1 MHVVS
6 LEVGKAV
13 DDAEK
18 FANVVGADWSL
29 EVEELLSSGYVD
41 SLVFHD
47 ARVAAASCVDG

>member
-13 DDAEK
+13 DDAEE

-29 EVEELLSSGYVD
+29 EVKELLSGGYVD
-41 SLVFHD
+41 TLVLHD
-47 ARVAAASCVDG
+47 TRVAAASSVDG